1 VIAAGHEVTL
11 FNRGRTNPGL
21 FPEAEH
27 LVGDRDTD
35 LAALE
40 GRSFDAVI
48 DPSAYFPRQVT
59 AVVDALDHIDHYTF
73 VSSCSVYA
81 DHSIVGA
88 DEENEL
94 LTVEDPSVESLD
106 SPDNY
111 GGFKAMSEAA
121 LDAALPG
128 RCHHVRAG
136 LIVGPHDPTGR
147 FTYWVERLG
156 RGGEILAPE
165 PQDQPVQFIDV
176 GDLAAWILTAADN
189 RVTGTLNAT
198 GPRAHTMATML
209 DQIERVVDGGGRL
222 TWVAEDFLVDH
233 EIEHWTDLPMW
244 LPPGALPTHVGFQS
258 RSSARAEA
266 AGLRTRPLA
275 ETVARTVHWL
285 GDRGPVQAPS
295 TNTGLDRPPV
305 GLDPERERRLL
316 QEWAQRPPVTI

>member
-1 VIAAGHEVTL
+1 
-11 FNRGRTNPGL
+11 
-21 FPEAEH
+21 
-27 LVGDRDTD
+27 
-35 LAALE
+35 
-40 GRSFDAVI
+40 
-48 DPSAYFPRQVT
+48 
-59 AVVDALDHIDHYTF
+59 
-73 VSSCSVYA
+73 
-81 DHSIVGA
+81 
-88 DEENEL
+88 
-94 LTVEDPSVESLD
+94 
-106 SPDNY
+106 
-111 GGFKAMSEAA
+111 
-121 LDAALPG
+121 
-128 RCHHVRAG
+128 
-136 LIVGPHDPTGR
+136 
-147 FTYWVERLG
+147 
-156 RGGEILAPE
+156 
-165 PQDQPVQFIDV
+165 
-176 GDLAAWILTAADN
+176 
-189 RVTGTLNAT
+189 
-198 GPRAHTMATML
+198 MATML